1 MSRTTIYLNH
11 IRGNVH
17 IFVKTDCRL
26 TIIESK
32 TELIFDCILPVRN
45 KCSGSIRNVLCG
57 NRIVIILHG
66 KARNVS
72 DLNNK
77 MKNKNYHNFRTI
89 LKNTILSKQ
98 FLKIP
103 HC

>member
-1 MSRTTIYLNH
+1 MSRITIYLNH
-11 IRGNVH
+11 IRGHVH
-17 IFVKTDCRL
+17 IFVQTDCRL
-26 TIIESK
+26 AIIESI
-32 TELIFDCILPVRN
+32 TELIYDCILPLRN

-77 MKNKNYHNFRTI
+77 MKNKIYHTVGI
-89 LKNTILSKQ
+89 IP
-98 FLKIP
+98 KIKYQNREKEGFN
-103 HC
+103 